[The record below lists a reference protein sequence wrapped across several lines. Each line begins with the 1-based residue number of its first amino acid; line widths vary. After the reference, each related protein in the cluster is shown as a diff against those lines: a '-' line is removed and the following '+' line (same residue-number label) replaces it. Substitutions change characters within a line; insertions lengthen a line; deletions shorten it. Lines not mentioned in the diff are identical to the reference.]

1 MLSQLLMRRFERTA
15 YAALI
20 ACSVGTAQ
28 AQQPGS
34 AAPMQIAPRY
44 EPAPF
49 SWRILAA
56 SSEGRPIE
64 VAQFGTGKRQ
74 ILIVGPL
81 AGDQPGAL
89 GMVDKLAEY
98 LAASRMPLPD
108 VTLTLVRDL
117 NPDGR
122 VRRSRFNVRGV
133 DLDRNFSTTNWQKL
147 PEGNLWRSGPRPHSE
162 AETRV
167 LAALIADLR
176 PERIVAVNSAY
187 DRAGLIWSGPGND
200 VARALADELGLPL
213 APPAVQPSGS
223 LGAYAGDERNIPVLA
238 FGVPAGAATLD
249 NWSAYGR
256 GLMTAAGLASPEP
269 RRLPTADLALEPM
282 PGSDAPPTPIAN
294 APREASPGAPAV
306 TPSANPPRGQGPL
319 ANGRTRATPIS
330 SGRPPEELPRELG
343 APATPVPSA
352 SNSVSDIAESLDLG
366 GWRPASAPPAAV
378 APGAAAD
385 SDKPVYWPATRIQ
398 RLPPADRIDGR

>member
-1 MLSQLLMRRFERTA
+1 MLSQLLKRRLEQTA

-34 AAPMQIAPRY
+34 AAPVQMAPRY
-44 EPAPF
+44 EP

-108 VTLTLVRDL
+108 VTLTLIRDL

-167 LAALIADLR
+167 LAAMIADLR
-176 PERIVAVNSAY
+176 PERIVTVNSAY

-213 APPAVQPSGS
+213 APPAAQPSGS

-269 RRLPTADLALEPM
+269 RRLPTADLAPEPM
-282 PGSDAPPTPIAN
+282 PGSDAPPAPIVH
-294 APREASPGAPAV
+294 APRELSPSTPA
-306 TPSANPPRGQGPL
+306 ANPPRGQGPL
-319 ANGRTRATPIS
+319 AHGRTRATPIS
-330 SGRPPEELPRELG
+330 SGRPPEELPRELT
-343 APATPVPSA
+343 APPTPVSSA
-352 SNSVSDIAESLDLG
+352 SNSVSDLADSLDLG
-366 GWRPASAPPAAV
+366 GWRPASAPPV
-378 APGAAAD
+378 AGAPAAD
-385 SDKPVYWPATRIQ
+385 ADKSVYWPATRIQ
-398 RLPPADRIDGR
+398 RLPPADRVDGR